1 MCRTRRKQTDEG
13 RRRHVDDNRR
23 RQVEE
28 AQRRRT
34 EQEQQRRAVP
44 AVPDPDGRFAGVNP
58 LEREPFEHGIA
69 YDQSRTTFPDW
80 PDRMT
85 SNAFK

>member
-1 MCRTRRKQTDEG
+1 MPTQTWKCCSGAPQASLADEG
-13 RRRHVDDNRR
+13 GVSFWLPGTFGSL
-23 RQVEE
+23 
-28 AQRRRT
+28 A
-34 EQEQQRRAVP
+34 